1 MAYDLSNVRVLIVD
15 PNPFRRTLFCD
26 VLKAIG
32 IEKFEAL
39 GDGTTA
45 YSLFRSV
52 PFDIVITEQT
62 MVPLD
67 GLDLTVMIRTNPD
80 SPNTVVPI
88 LMVTGAPSVEDVVA
102 ARDSGATEYMA
113 ERLEGTS
120 VEDAVPK
127 AGLLSHQYP
136 CLASMEREPI
146 DDRLV
151 DDTLMHVSGYVVNEE
166 MAEKLA
172 PYKEQPRYFTPDGKA
187 PPS

>member
-15 PNPFRRTLFCD
+15 LSPFRRTLFCD

-102 ARDSGATEYMA
+102 ARDSGATEYMVMPFSVTSLYR
-113 ERLEGTS
+113 RLTAIIENPRQFVQQNDYFGPDRRRTITDFLGDDQRVS
-120 VEDAVPK
+120 ED
-127 AGLLSHQYP
+127 
-136 CLASMEREPI
+136 
-146 DDRLV
+146 
-151 DDTLMHVSGYVVNEE
+151 
-166 MAEKLA
+166 
-172 PYKEQPRYFTPDGKA
+172 
-187 PPS
+187 